1 MEAIKKRIMI
11 DSDTILIPELKRF
24 IGKMVEI
31 ICIEEDKD
39 SQPPVKK
46 HSKFLKAAGK
56 ISLDS
61 QAVNDLREKSKI

>member
-31 ICIEEDKD
+31 ICIEDED

-46 HSKFLKAAGK
+46 HSKFLNAAGK